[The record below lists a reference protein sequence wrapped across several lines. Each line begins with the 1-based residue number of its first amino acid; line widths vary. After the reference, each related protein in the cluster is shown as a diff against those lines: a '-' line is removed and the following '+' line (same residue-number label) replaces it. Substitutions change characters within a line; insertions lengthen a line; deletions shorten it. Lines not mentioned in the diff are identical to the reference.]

1 MIKEHLKTLC
11 ELQGVS
17 GREEQVREYI
27 LSVLKA
33 SPVQKDIT
41 VDSMGNVLC
50 YLHGKKHITK
60 KVMFAAHMD
69 EVGFIVRGITDDGYL
84 QFETVGGIDKSV
96 LCGRRVR
103 IGSQVGIIG
112 CKAIHLC
119 EKDEADTLPE
129 AKDLLI
135 DIGAQNKEDAEKKVT
150 VGDTA
155 VFDTPFT
162 EMQSLVMA
170 KAIDNRAGCTLLLE
184 LAQKTPPYDI
194 ILAFTVQEE
203 VGLRGAGVAAFTV
216 RPDVAVAIDSTTAN
230 DVADVSAE
238 KQVCAVGKG
247 AVVSFMDR
255 ATVYDTVLYKQIREI
270 ADALQLPNQTKTVIA
285 GGNDAGAMQRAAGG
299 ARVAAVSLP
308 CRYIHSPSSVVSLK
322 DMEATLA
329 LLFALTEELPK

>member
-1 MIKEHLKTLC
+1 
-11 ELQGVS
+11 
-17 GREEQVREYI
+17 
-27 LSVLKA
+27 
-33 SPVQKDIT
+33 
-41 VDSMGNVLC
+41 
-50 YLHGKKHITK
+50 
-60 KVMFAAHMD
+60 
-69 EVGFIVRGITDDGYL
+69 
-84 QFETVGGIDKSV
+84 
-96 LCGRRVR
+96 
-103 IGSQVGIIG
+103 
-112 CKAIHLC
+112 
-119 EKDEADTLPE
+119 
-129 AKDLLI
+129 
-135 DIGAQNKEDAEKKVT
+135 
-150 VGDTA
+150 
-155 VFDTPFT
+155 
-162 EMQSLVMA
+162 MA

-194 ILAFTVQEE
+194 TLAFTVQEE

-255 ATVYDTVLYKQIREI
+255 ATVYDTVLYKQIRKI